1 MTILDSAGKPLVG
14 VPSNDGVQI
23 DRRSLLLGAGTA
35 ATIGV
40 NVADTSETKAAVGS
54 PGARIDAHTHFTP
67 LRFLDFAE
75 KAEGRPFGLSP
86 LLRSKPALTA
96 VQPRIDLLDHNG
108 IDINVLVPVPWIE
121 GFHKV
126 FADPALAAEAAKLMN
141 DELAA
146 VIATHPK
153 RFRGV
158 AILPV
163 VDPDAM
169 IAELHRAVSQ
179 LGFVGAYVAVGPT
192 AKRMDHPDY
201 EHLYKAIVELDAA
214 LWLHPSRPPFI
225 PDYTDEKISQ
235 YYEWQLVGWLHD
247 TTSAMFRIAF
257 SGVFDRYPTI
267 RIITHHHG
275 AFIPLLAP
283 RLGNVWPVL
292 EVVGLPMPTQISKP
306 YIDHFRKFYCD
317 TAASGFA
324 PKALELAVDFFGHE
338 RVLFGS
344 DAPFD
349 IQDGQIFI
357 SETLRSIDAMAV
369 SPETRTAILSKN
381 AAPILKLG

>member
-1 MTILDSAGKPLVG
+1 MTIHDSAGKPLG
-14 VPSNDGVQI
+14 GAASDGGLQI

-35 ATIGV
+35 ATIGI
-40 NVADTSETKAAVGS
+40 NVADTSEAKAAVGS

-67 LRFLDFAE
+67 LKFLDFAE

-108 IDINVLVPVPWIE
+108 IDVNVLVPVPWIE

-126 FADPALAAEAAKLMN
+126 FADPALATQATKLTN

-169 IAELHRAVSQ
+169 VAELHRAVSQ

-201 EHLYKAIVELDAA
+201 EHLYKAIVELTPKNAPGGRGA
-214 LWLHPSRPPFI
+214 MMWINRSEVLINWGYCLRRGQAI
-225 PDYTDEKISQ
+225 
-235 YYEWQLVGWLHD
+235 
-247 TTSAMFRIAF
+247 SAMGLGCAKTKSDLVVMPSGRQNFRLF
-257 SGVFDRYPTI
+257 
-267 RIITHHHG
+267 
-275 AFIPLLAP
+275 LLSA
-283 RLGNVWPVL
+283 
-292 EVVGLPMPTQISKP
+292 
-306 YIDHFRKFYCD
+306 
-317 TAASGFA
+317 
-324 PKALELAVDFFGHE
+324 
-338 RVLFGS
+338 
-344 DAPFD
+344 
-349 IQDGQIFI
+349 
-357 SETLRSIDAMAV
+357 
-369 SPETRTAILSKN
+369 
-381 AAPILKLG
+381 